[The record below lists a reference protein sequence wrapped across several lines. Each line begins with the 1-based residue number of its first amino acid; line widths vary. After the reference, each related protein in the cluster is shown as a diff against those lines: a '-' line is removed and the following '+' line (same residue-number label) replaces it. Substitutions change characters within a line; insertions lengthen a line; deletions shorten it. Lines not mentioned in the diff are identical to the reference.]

1 MNMDTRTILTFQP
14 DVYSRMLD
22 DARKCFP
29 DECCGFLFG
38 EEKGCER
45 FFSEILIVDNAKEG
59 DKRRRFSITPRDYL
73 KAELMATRLNLTLL
87 GVYHSHPL
95 HPAVPSEHDLNV
107 AMPYFSYVIVSVYG
121 DDNTSVRSWKLNDE
135 RQFEEELVS

>member
-1 MNMDTRTILTFQP
+1 MLTFKP
-14 DVYSRMLD
+14 DVYGRMLD

-29 DECCGFLFG
+29 DECCGFLLG
-38 EEKGCER
+38 EENGCDR
-45 FFSEILIVDNAKEG
+45 FFSEIMIVNNAKDG

-95 HPAVPSEHDLNV
+95 HPAIPSEHDLNV
-107 AMPYFSYVIVSVYG
+107 AMPYFSYVIIAVYG
-121 DDNTSVRSWKLNDE
+121 ENDTSVRSWKLNDE